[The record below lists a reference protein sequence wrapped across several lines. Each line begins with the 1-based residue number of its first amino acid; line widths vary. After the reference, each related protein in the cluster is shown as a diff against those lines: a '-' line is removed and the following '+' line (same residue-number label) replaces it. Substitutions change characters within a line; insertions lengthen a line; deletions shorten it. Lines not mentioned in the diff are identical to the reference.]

1 MNDFF
6 FFLWYFNFIRLEW
19 KRELLKGQDKVRIA
33 KGQREGNLESEII
46 ENNLARVQS

>member
-6 FFLWYFNFIRLEW
+6 FFCGISTSSGWNGNGSC
-19 KRELLKGQDKVRIA
+19 LKGQDKVRTA